1 MQFLF
6 SLLCILK
13 LINSSLG
20 FGFSIGSCLTAG
32 QRCTADTPATKLSNQ
47 CCQHL
52 NLICI
57 EDPDSPQPKLSAVDS
72 KPSISFDF
80 NSMEG
85 IVSGLNISDQVILSG
100 PQQRR
105 REYAEGYRLGVEALN
120 NRRLVCTAA
129 RQ

>member
-1 MQFLF
+1 
-6 SLLCILK
+6 
-13 LINSSLG
+13 
-20 FGFSIGSCLTAG
+20 
-32 QRCTADTPATKLSNQ
+32 
-47 CCQHL
+47 
-52 NLICI
+52 
-57 EDPDSPQPKLSAVDS
+57 
-72 KPSISFDF
+72 
-80 NSMEG
+80 MEG